1 MIPIKIYCI
10 KFSRFVIP
18 KIPYSFVRTLIPSII
33 CNKIRYN
40 NDRISKHE
48 ESIEILKFLV

>member
-10 KFSRFVIP
+10 KLSKFVNP
-18 KIPYSFVRTLIPSII
+18 KISYSFVRTLIPSII

-48 ESIEILKFLV
+48 DSIEILKCLV